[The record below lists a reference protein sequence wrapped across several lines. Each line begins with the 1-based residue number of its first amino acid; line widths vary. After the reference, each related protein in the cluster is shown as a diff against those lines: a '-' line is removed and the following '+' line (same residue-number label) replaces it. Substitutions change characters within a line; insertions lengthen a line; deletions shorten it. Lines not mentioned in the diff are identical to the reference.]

1 MDDEL
6 QHLERAYQQ
15 DPADIGLA
23 RRLKALLLR
32 SGKRDEVRLRY
43 TLGFVCKVKWSDMA
57 PTGSPMVRRCGTCKK
72 DVHTAL
78 SYNQFEAHA
87 AKGHCVS
94 IEPRRLPK
102 VLERLIDSPER
113 GLTRAADDACLVEK
127 LEEPPRMPEPAR
139 LGGPPLP
146 IEPERPG
153 LLKRF
158 LGLFGA

>member
-1 MDDEL
+1 VDDEL
-6 QHLERAYQQ
+6 QQLERAHQQ
-15 DPADIGLA
+15 DPADAGLA

-32 SGKRDEVRLRY
+32 SGKREEVRLRY
-43 TLGFVCKVKWSDMA
+43 TLGFVCKMKWSDMA
-57 PTGSPMVRRCGTCKK
+57 RTDHPMVRHCGACKK

-127 LEEPPRMPEPAR
+127 IEEPPRMREPER
-139 LGGPPLP
+139 LGGPPLE

-153 LLKRF
+153 WMKRF